1 MTMIN
6 YKTPI
11 LESFETL
18 LKGIEDESTKA
29 KLRQFQFSL
38 ELYVD
43 SCNSVGSKQ
52 ILKNWKVAD
61 ILERGLRNVKSKS
74 AQVKEL
80 KLYVREAAQLL
91 RK

>member
-6 YKTPI
+6 YKSPI

-18 LKGIEDESTKA
+18 LREIEDESTKA
-29 KLRQFQFSL
+29 KLSQFQSSL

-52 ILKNWKVAD
+52 ILKNWKIAD

-80 KLYVREAAQLL
+80 KLYVKEAAQLL

>member
-1 MTMIN
+1 MIN

-80 KLYVREAAQLL
+80 KLYVKEAAQLL

>member
-29 KLRQFQFSL
+29 KLRQFQFFL

-43 SCNSVGSKQ
+43 SCNSAGSKQ

-61 ILERGLRNVKSKS
+61 ILERGLRNVKSRS

-80 KLYVREAAQLL
+80 KLYVKEAVVLL